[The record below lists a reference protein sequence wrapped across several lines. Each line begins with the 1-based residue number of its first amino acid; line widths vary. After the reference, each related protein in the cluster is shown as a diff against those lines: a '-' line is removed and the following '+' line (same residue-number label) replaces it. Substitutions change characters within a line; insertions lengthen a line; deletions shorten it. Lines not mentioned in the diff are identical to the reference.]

1 MQICQH
7 KHASLFAGP
16 VSEAEAPEY
25 KEVVLNPVDLATIKK
40 SIESGAIR
48 YRTLQ
53 QQSNSRQR
61 ERVLGELKIPVM
73 ADPHHV
79 DADPDQLFHLFA
91 DPDPTFLFDGYGSD
105 FTLTCESGFRILQLG
120 TTTE

>member
-48 YRTLQ
+48 Y
-53 QQSNSRQR
+53 SNRIRHDRDRERKTETER
-61 ERVLGELKIPVM
+61 ERVLGKLNIPYM
-73 ADPHHV
+73 ADPHHF
-79 DADPDQLFHLFA
+79 DADPDQVFYLDA
-91 DPDPTFLFDGYGSD
+91 DLDPTFIFDGSECD
-105 FTLTCESGFRILQLG
+105 FSL
-120 TTTE
+120 

>member
-48 YRTLQ
+48 YRT
-53 QQSNSRQR
+53 
-61 ERVLGELKIPVM
+61 
-73 ADPHHV
+73 
-79 DADPDQLFHLFA
+79 
-91 DPDPTFLFDGYGSD
+91 
-105 FTLTCESGFRILQLG
+105 
-120 TTTE
+120 TTE

>member
-1 MQICQH
+1 VQICQH

-48 YRTLQ
+48 YNNRV
-53 QQSNSRQR
+53 RQDSER
-61 ERVLGELKIPVM
+61 EREREYLLGKLNIPLM
-73 ADPHHV
+73 RIRIN
-79 DADPDQLFHLFA
+79 F
-91 DPDPTFLFDGYGSD
+91 
-105 FTLTCESGFRILQLG
+105 FT
-120 TTTE
+120 

>member
-1 MQICQH
+1 MFIFTTRILHNTVLSWSCGLLLLLLQICQH

-48 YRTLQ
+48 YNNRIIQ
-53 QQSNSRQR
+53 AR
-61 ERVLGELKIPVM
+61 ESKYWV
-73 ADPHHV
+73 
-79 DADPDQLFHLFA
+79 
-91 DPDPTFLFDGYGSD
+91 S
-105 FTLTCESGFRILQLG
+105 
-120 TTTE
+120 

>member
-48 YRTLQ
+48 YRVVH
-53 QQSNSRQR
+53 NRDR
-61 ERVLGELKIPVM
+61 EYWV
-73 ADPHHV
+73 
-79 DADPDQLFHLFA
+79 
-91 DPDPTFLFDGYGSD
+91 S
-105 FTLTCESGFRILQLG
+105 
-120 TTTE
+120 